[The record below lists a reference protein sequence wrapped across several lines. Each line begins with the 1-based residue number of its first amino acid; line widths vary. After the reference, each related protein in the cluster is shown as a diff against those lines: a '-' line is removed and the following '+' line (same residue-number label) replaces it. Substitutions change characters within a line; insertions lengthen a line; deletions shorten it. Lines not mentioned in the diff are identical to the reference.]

1 MANIE
6 HFQYVNVPP
15 ALVYQALTT
24 ASGLAEVWTQ
34 DLQFSA
40 EIDAVN
46 EFRFGD
52 ERPTKMK
59 ITALIPDTRMTWHC
73 VDSDPEWI
81 GTNVSF
87 ELNDMGKKTA
97 VTLRH
102 TDWREVTEFYRFCNY
117 NWAIFLLSLKQYCEG
132 GAGIHYQARK
142 F

>member
-6 HFQYVNVPP
+6 HIQYVNVSPS
-15 ALVYQALTT
+15 LVYEALTT
-24 ASGLAEVWTQ
+24 ERGLAEVWTQ
-34 DLQFSA
+34 DLQFTA
-40 EIDAVN
+40 QVGAVN
-46 EFRFGD
+46 EFGFGD
-52 ERPTKMK
+52 EPPTKMK
-59 ITALIPDTRMTWHC
+59 LTELIPGARMTWHC

-87 ELNDMGKKTA
+87 ELADRGDKTA

-117 NWAIFLLSLKQYCEG
+117 NWAIFLLSLKQYCED

>member
-6 HFQYVNVPP
+6 HIQYVNAPP
-15 ALVYQALTT
+15 SKVYDVLTT
-24 ASGLAEVWTQ
+24 ARGLAEVWTQ
-34 DLQFSA
+34 DLEFSA
-40 EIDAVN
+40 QIDAVN

-59 ITALIPDTRMTWHC
+59 VVELDPINRMTWQC
-73 VDSDPEWI
+73 IDSDPEWI

-87 ELNDMGKKTA
+87 ELEQRGGKTA

-102 TDWREVTEFYRFCNY
+102 TDWREVTDFYRFCNY
-117 NWAIFLLSLKQYCEG
+117 NWAIFLLSLKQYCEE